1 MLAAGYVSGAGGGGR
16 GFALPALSSRHG
28 PARWSDKHGRPRP
41 TRPWPAMTPGQT
53 LRLVLAALTIALI
66 LWLLPPCPAG
76 PPTRLVPVAGRSQGL
91 PACWRAA
98 AGGVAT
104 PLP

>member
-41 TRPWPAMTPGQT
+41 TRPWPAMTPV
-53 LRLVLAALTIALI
+53 RPHRAAIPAEFI
-66 LWLLPPCPAG
+66 LDRSFKTGYGRPRWHARRSSIGTGPWTAAG
-76 PPTRLVPVAGRSQGL
+76 PRSGPGAQ
-91 PACWRAA
+91 
-98 AGGVAT
+98 
-104 PLP
+104 